1 MPNNQASRNNY
12 MRHRYNRN
20 RSRNVYNHVMSRIIP
35 STINRYVKN
44 TRKPNNKKYQ
54 AFKAGKTRFV
64 LTSDGFLFRLPAN
77 TRNTRNLSKSA
88 IIAYQ
93 QPR

>member
-1 MPNNQASRNNY
+1 MPNNKDSRNNY
-12 MRHRYNRN
+12 MRNRYNN
-20 RSRNVYNHVMSRIIP
+20 TKSRNIYNHVMSRIIP
-35 STINRYVKN
+35 DSINRYIKN
-44 TRKPNNKKYQ
+44 TTKPNKKYL

-77 TRNTRNLSKSA
+77 PRNTRNLSNST
-88 IIAYQ
+88 IIAYK